1 MRFSLA
7 AMVRRLRNPRR
18 KAIPLRDATPPAVL
32 ATDLFRG
39 FYLPVVE
46 TWGASS
52 ERLIATY
59 ERTLAEM
66 VTDTPANVAADLD
79 GIAAEIDR
87 LVLRLTPRLRDWALR
102 VEQWARGKWRGAVL
116 SATGV
121 DLQTMIGPEDVAE
134 TLDALVE
141 RNVGLVRDVSAQTR
155 GRIADSVFRG
165 LTNRTPAREVARE
178 IAEAVGMG
186 RARATRIAGD
196 QLSKLTSALADE
208 RRREAGIDVWK
219 WRHSAKKHPRD
230 WHKARDGKLYGDTA
244 GMVGREVD
252 GQTVLAPP
260 EPNDLPGRPPFCGCR
275 AQAVIVFD

>member
-1 MRFSLA
+1 MKFSLA
-7 AMVRRLRNPRR
+7 TMVRRLRIPRR
-18 KAIPLRDATPPAVL
+18 KSIPLRDAAPPAVL

-39 FYLPVVE
+39 VYLPVVE
-46 TWGASS
+46 AWGAAS
-52 ERLIATY
+52 ERVVTTY

-66 VTDTPANVAADLD
+66 VTDTPADVATDLD
-79 GIAAEIDR
+79 DIAAEIDR
-87 LVLRLTPRLRDWALR
+87 IVLRLTPRLRDWALS
-102 VEQWARGKWRGAVL
+102 VEQWTRGKWRGAVL

-121 DLQTMIGPEDVAE
+121 DLQTLIGPEDVVE

-155 GRIADSVFRG
+155 GRIADAAFRG

-219 WRHSAKKHPRD
+219 WRHSGKRHPRD
-230 WHKARDGKLYGDTA
+230 WHKARDGKLYGDDS

-252 GQTVLAPP
+252 GQTVLTPP

-275 AQAVIVFD
+275 AQAVLVFD